1 MMNQQKLN
9 QKREAKRLKRKK
21 IIAGRLRANGT
32 KSSSEISRRVELNIL
47 RKKNKRKAEKKR
59 KKEMELKKKK
69 ALEASLPGLEDF
81 KLVQPKPSI
90 FARIRNLFTKDK
102 KND

>member
-47 RKKNKRKAEKKR
+47 RKKK
-59 KKEMELKKKK
+59 
-69 ALEASLPGLEDF
+69 
-81 KLVQPKPSI
+81 
-90 FARIRNLFTKDK
+90 
-102 KND
+102 